1 MKKILL
7 IVFLVFILFP
17 ISSSFSQEK
26 YDKPSTLGI
35 VLTNSDPFYYK
46 DEGGHTVIIGEIKN
60 TKDFDLT
67 AITIRGFFYDEF
79 SEQPLEANL
88 GTTIFD
94 VIPSLETVPYIIKSP
109 NPNAAITY
117 VSAKLQGFT
126 SAPTKNE
133 ELSIESEISVLNEQ
147 IKITGKLTNNSSE
160 EALQTK
166 IHLAFYDAF
175 QPPRIIWISTIQLDE
190 SIEGDSSANFE
201 FDEQFDRFP
210 FSYKIFAESE
220 NAYSIT
226 QNYLIPHPESFTK
239 IIIINDI
246 SINDSDG
253 NKLTGASQGTTINIE
268 SNVLIQYSSDQDTFE
283 QPFVYYAQV
292 KQSEKGFVE
301 FIGKFEGT
309 FQSTGTQSPLVE
321 WIPQNKG
328 LYFIETFVWD
338 PNAVPLASKG
348 PIMLVLVT

>member
-7 IVFLVFILFP
+7 IVFLLFILFP

-46 DEGGHTVIIGEIKN
+46 DEDGYTVIIGEVEN
-60 TKDFDLT
+60 TKEFDLT
-67 AITIRGFFYDEF
+67 TVTIRGFFYDEF
-79 SEQPLEANL
+79 SEQPIEANL

-94 VIPSLETVPYIIKSP
+94 VIPSHETVPYIIKSP
-109 NPNAAITY
+109 NPNAAITF
-117 VSAKLQGFT
+117 VSVKLQGFT

-133 ELSIESEISVLNEQ
+133 EFSIESEISVLNEQ

-160 EALQTK
+160 EASQTK

-175 QPPRIIWISTIQLDE
+175 QRIIWAS
-190 SIEGDSSANFE
+190 SIHLEEPIVGDSSVNFE
-201 FDEQFDRFP
+201 FDKKFDQPP
-210 FSYKIFAESE
+210 FSYKIFAESD
-220 NAYSIT
+220 NAFSIT
-226 QNYLIPHPESFTK
+226 PHDLFPHPEILTK
-239 IIIINDI
+239 IITINNI
-246 SINDSDG
+246 SINDFDG

-268 SNVLIQYSSDQDTFE
+268 SNVSIQYSSDQETFE
-283 QPFVYYAQV
+283 QPYIYYAQV

-309 FQSTGTQSPLVE
+309 FQSTGMQSPLAE
-321 WIPQNKG
+321 WTPQNKG

-348 PIMLVLVT
+348 PIMLVAVT